1 MGARMWLLL
10 LVSFIW
16 AFSFGLIKRLT
27 GIDGAFISA
36 SRLAL
41 ALLVFLPF
49 LRVRGLAARTML
61 TLAGIGAVQ
70 FGLMYLAYNESFR
83 FLKSYEVALFT
94 LTTPVLVTLLA
105 DAFDRRL
112 RPRALLAALLAMLG
126 AACVVFKTAPGSGIV
141 PGLVLVQ
148 LSNLAFAL
156 GQVLYRRLRAQ
167 QPALRDR
174 AVFGLLYA
182 GAFAV
187 ALQATLLRTNFA
199 ALPLTTTNVGVL
211 LYLGLAASG
220 LGFFLWNVG
229 ATRVNAGTLA
239 AMNNAKIPLGIAVS
253 LLVFGESANLPRL
266 LAGGALMALGVWVAE
281 RKPRGKTTGKN

>member
-1 MGARMWLLL
+1 MALLL
-10 LVSFIW
+10 VVSFIW

-49 LRVRGLAARTML
+49 LRVRGLALRTML
-61 TLAGIGAVQ
+61 ALAGIGAVQ

-105 DAFDRRL
+105 DTFDRTL

-126 AACVVFKTAPGSGIV
+126 AGCVVFKATPGTGIV
-141 PGLVLVQ
+141 TGLILVQ

-156 GQVLYRRLRAQ
+156 GQVLYRRLRTQ
-167 QPALRDR
+167 RPALRDR
-174 AVFGLLYA
+174 DVFGLLYA
-182 GAFAV
+182 GALAV
-187 ALQATLLRTNFA
+187 TLPATLVRTNFA
-199 ALPLTTTNVGVL
+199 ALPLTLTNVGVL

-220 LGFFLWNVG
+220 LGFFLWNTA

-253 LLVFGESANLPRL
+253 LLVFGETADAPRL
-266 LAGGALMALGVWVAE
+266 LASGALMALAVWIAE
-281 RKPRGKTTGKN
+281 RKTFS